1 MKRVTLVA
9 TLLCA
14 LTFSA
19 CARDKQPVAFEN
31 LPEQVQK
38 EVLKNF
44 TKDQIQFVIADKEFM
59 HYEYKFVL
67 TNGLELEYDDEAVLL
82 QAESKTGIPEALIDA
97 EILNYIK
104 TTFPNAVITEYKL
117 DDGHKEVELNNEM
130 ELVFNKNNQFLRI
143 D

>member
-19 CARDKQPVAFEN
+19 CARDKQPVAFDN
-31 LPEQVQK
+31 VPEQVQK

-44 TKDQIQFVIADKEFM
+44 TKDQIQFVIADKEFL
-59 HYEYKFVL
+59 HYEYEFVL
-67 TNGLELEYDDEAVLL
+67 SNGLELEYDDKAVLL
-82 QAESKTGIPEALIDA
+82 QAESKSGVPEALIDT
-97 EILNYIK
+97 EILSYIK

-117 DDGHKEVELNNEM
+117 DDGRKEVELNNEM
-130 ELVFNKNNQFLRI
+130 ELIFDKKNQFLRI